1 MPTFL
6 SLRRAIKETRKH
18 RWVGLF
24 SSKAFSITS
33 FDLAASVGGGAKPTC
48 FMPPALFVGT
58 VLEERFL
65 SQHIFWKQSVHICLY
80 TQPPFWAQTS
90 SLWVSPAELSGIS
103 VSCKIYVI
111 VFSPENCAFSFSHLG
126 LIGKTLSAL
135 EKHISGQ
142 FFMDTPIRGADGCR
156 FKWDK
161 QRQHLR
167 SRKHEIVKEP
177 LGVRASCSRVPFIQ
191 LLWERKWQDACQLRA
206 LSSGTWERHTDNWAF
221 WHLPAPY
228 LPCLLSTALRA
239 GIWMCD
245 TQTFSRSKKVVGNC
259 RCCHLLASSSPQG
272 WWQSPLATTPRG
284 ISICNNSS
292 S

>member
-65 SQHIFWKQSVHICLY
+65 SQHIFWTQSVHICLY
-80 TQPPFWAQTS
+80 TQPPFWTQTS
-90 SLWVSPAELSGIS
+90 SLWVSPTELSGIS

-111 VFSPENCAFSFSHLG
+111 LFGPENCSFSFSHLD

-142 FFMDTPIRGADGCR
+142 FFIDTPIKGADGGR
-156 FKWDK
+156 FKWDE
-161 QRQHLR
+161 QRRHLQ
-167 SRKHEIVKEP
+167 SRKHEIMKAAGNE
-177 LGVRASCSRVPFIQ
+177 RVPFEAHIYSVT
-191 LLWERKWQDACQLRA
+191 LGEKCGRMPANH
-206 LSSGTWERHTDNWAF
+206 GTRITGPLGIFLARC
-221 WHLPAPY
+221 
-228 LPCLLSTALRA
+228 LPCLLATALRA
-239 GIWMCD
+239 GIWMRD
-245 TQTFSRSKKVVGNC
+245 TQTR
-259 RCCHLLASSSPQG
+259 
-272 WWQSPLATTPRG
+272 
-284 ISICNNSS
+284 
-292 S
+292 